1 MPHFPNYFLGADQ
14 PLPRTLQA
22 LGTMLATVRAFGMRL
37 PTR

>member
-14 PLPRTLQA
+14 PLPCKLQA
-22 LGTMLATVRAFGMRL
+22 LGTMLAMVRAFGMTL